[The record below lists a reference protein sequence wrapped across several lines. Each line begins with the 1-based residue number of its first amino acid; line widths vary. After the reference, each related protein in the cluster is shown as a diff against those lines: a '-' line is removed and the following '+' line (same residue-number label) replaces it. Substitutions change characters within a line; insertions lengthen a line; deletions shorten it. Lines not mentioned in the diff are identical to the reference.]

1 MSKTKMVEDWMPSQE
16 TLIKMMRLYP
26 EVDIQYDKEKF
37 VDYYLSTG
45 GVSAN
50 WDATFRNWIRRSDEY
65 NKRNAKT
72 STSHASTSA
81 DSISERR
88 NRILSVAK
96 KRDTRTD
103 GEVKRF
109 PTRK

>member
-1 MSKTKMVEDWMPSQE
+1 MVEDWMPSE
-16 TLIKMMRLYP
+16 KTLIKMMTTYP
-26 EVDIQYDKEKF
+26 GVDIQYDKEKF
-37 VDYYLSTG
+37 IDYYLSTG
-45 GVSAN
+45 SVSEN

-72 STSHASTSA
+72 STSHASTSP

-88 NRILSVAK
+88 DRILSVAK
-96 KRDTRTD
+96 KRDTNFD
-103 GEVKRF
+103 GKIKRL